1 VPATTAQPTREG
13 ILDAAE
19 QLFARQGLEA
29 TTIKQIGR
37 AARQN
42 PALLYYY
49 FAGKDELY
57 RAVLQRLVAA
67 MLARGTAVLDGAANP
82 ADGIRALV
90 AAQMEF
96 VLTHPNA
103 PRLLVRELIDH
114 DARRAETLLLEVAA
128 GLFQRLCRVI
138 EQGQRE
144 GRFRSDVE
152 PRFAAVSTIAQVVYF
167 VVARPAIALFFGS
180 DGGPREVPDAVARQ
194 FGRHAGEFAV
204 QALAPGAGEGS
215 ERAG

>member
-1 VPATTAQPTREG
+1 MADPDARSSRED

-19 QLFARQGLEA
+19 ALFARQGFGP

-37 AARQN
+37 AASQN

-49 FAGKDELY
+49 FTGKDGLY
-57 RAVLQRLVAA
+57 SAVLQRLVGA
-67 MLARGTAVLDGAANP
+67 MLTRGGAVLDAAGTP
-82 ADGIRALV
+82 PDAIRALV

-114 DARRAETLLLEVAA
+114 DARRAEAMLIEVAA
-128 GLFQRLCRVI
+128 GLFQRLCRLI

-144 GRFRSDVE
+144 GQFRPDVE

-167 VVARPAIALFFGS
+167 IVARPAITLFFAAGA
-180 DGGPREVPDAVARQ
+180 GGGRELPAGVIRE
-194 FGRHAGEFAV
+194 FGRHAGDFAV
-204 QALAPGAGEGS
+204 AALSA
-215 ERAG
+215 RAGGADRAL